1 MSQPLFWLVSPSKT
15 APTIASVTSIQSGLP
30 IEAADRLAQEISPG
44 DSTFKYH
51 FVPKATYA
59 RRRSAA
65 RLSAPESERLV
76 RVGQLWTFALE
87 VWGGV
92 EAARRFMT
100 SSHMLLDD
108 RTPLNVALESEL
120 GGKVV
125 ENILGR
131 LAYGAAV

>member
-1 MSQPLFWLVSPSKT
+1 MSQPLFWLVSPSKS
-15 APTIASVTSIQSGLP
+15 APTISAVSSIQSGLP
-30 IEAADRLAQEISPG
+30 IEAADRLSQEISPG

-108 RTPLNVALESEL
+108 RTPLDVALESEL

-131 LAYGAAV
+131 LAHGTAV